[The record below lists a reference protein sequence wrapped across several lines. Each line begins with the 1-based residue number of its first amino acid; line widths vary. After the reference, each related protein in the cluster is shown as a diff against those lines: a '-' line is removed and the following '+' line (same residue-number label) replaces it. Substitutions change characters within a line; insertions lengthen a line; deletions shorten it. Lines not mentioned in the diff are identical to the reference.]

1 MDITEAE
8 IKVEGDVVV
17 ITLRGPGTE
26 GGCVLK
32 MDLENTKRLAL
43 QLMGVLNETT

>member
-8 IKVEGDVVV
+8 IKLEAGVVV
-17 ITLRGPGTE
+17 ITLRGQGQE

-32 MDLENTKRLAL
+32 MDLENAERLAL
-43 QLMGVLNETT
+43 QLVGILHESP